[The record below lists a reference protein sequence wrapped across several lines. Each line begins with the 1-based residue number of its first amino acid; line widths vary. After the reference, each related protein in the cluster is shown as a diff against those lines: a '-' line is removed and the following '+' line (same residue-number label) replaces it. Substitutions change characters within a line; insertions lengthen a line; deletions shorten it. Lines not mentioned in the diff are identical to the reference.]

1 MPVPIAPT
9 AAVAGQAARAGVQ
22 FNNLAAQVAFLL
34 DPPFAFAFQSVAQSI
49 PNGTPTPITMDQELV
64 DTDNVHSL
72 TVNTSRL
79 TIVTAGRYRVVGQV
93 AWTNNATGFR
103 GVRLN
108 KNGNLTSISRVS
120 VATGVGN
127 YMQVYDEI
135 LCAVGDY
142 IELVGEQNSGAALT
156 TAAAG
161 ADPSQTFIKSRWA
174 GIS

>member
-34 DPPFAFAFQSVAQSI
+34 DAPFVSAYAATGQAVVTSTATAI
-49 PNGTPTPITMDQELV
+49 LMDAELV

-72 TVNTSRL
+72 LTNTSRL

-93 AWTNNATGFR
+93 AWTANATGLR
-103 GVRLN
+103 DATLL
-108 KNGNLTSISRVS
+108 KNGTSSAITRVPAS
-120 VATGVGN
+120 ATGLH
-127 YMQVYDEI
+127 YQQVYDEI

-142 IELVGEQNSGAALT
+142 IELAGTQSSGGNLSTGSGVST
-156 TAAAG
+156 TFLKA
-161 ADPSQTFIKSRWA
+161 RWA
-174 GIS
+174 GVS